1 VSRLA
6 AGIVST
12 AALVVAFVMAVTVAD
27 AHARLDE
34 STPAVGE
41 VVQTSPPQVSITFSQ
56 EVQKIMGTYG
66 IDVLDGTGTEV
77 TVADAVLS
85 DDDRRLL
92 TVELPP
98 DLAAGRY
105 VVEYK
110 NVSDEDGDE
119 FQGAYAFY
127 VGRQPTPEEL
137 ALDEALVG
145 EEEDATPTAETATT
159 PTASAEET
167 RAAAPTS
174 STPVDDVDDDDDTG
188 GNITLVL
195 VIAAIVLVALLVTG
209 GFFLLSRRQAG

>member
-1 VSRLA
+1 MNVLVA
-6 AGIVST
+6 AAVIATGAT
-12 AALVVAFVMAVTVAD
+12 AVTAISAG

-41 VVQTSPPQVSITFSQ
+41 VVRTSPPQVSITFSQ
-56 EVQKIMGTYG
+56 EVQKITGTYG

-85 DDDRRLL
+85 DDDRRIL

-137 ALDEALVG
+137 ALDEVLVG
-145 EEEDATPTAETATT
+145 EDEDATPTAETATT
-159 PTASAEET
+159 PTVGAEET

-174 STPVDDVDDDDDTG
+174 SAPIDDVGDDDDTG

-195 VIAAIVLVALLVTG
+195 VIGAIVLVALLVTG
-209 GFFLLSRRQAG
+209 GFFLLSRRQGG

>member
-1 VSRLA
+1 MNVLVAAAVIA
-6 AGIVST
+6 AGAT
-12 AALVVAFVMAVTVAD
+12 AVTAISAG

-56 EVQKIMGTYG
+56 EVQKITGTYG

-85 DDDRRLL
+85 DDDRRIL

-137 ALDEALVG
+137 ALDEALIG

-159 PTASAEET
+159 PTADAEET

-174 STPVDDVDDDDDTG
+174 SAIDDLDDDDDTG

-195 VIAAIVLVALLVTG
+195 VIGAIVLVALLVTG